1 MSGYGVIKEIS
12 ENIGFLNARMH
23 EYDDKRN
30 FFIQSALGE
39 IISECIYS
47 LK

>member
-1 MSGYGVIKEIS
+1 MGGQGIFKRTS
-12 ENIGFLNARMH
+12 ENIGFLHARKH
-23 EYDDKRN
+23 EYDNKKN
-30 FFIQSALGE
+30 FFSVLGE